1 MKKRGG
7 FSVEGGIWDGENG
20 DNGNGTIIGGNVGG
34 VIENFVRFEVEDKAL
49 MWFQQDGATVH
60 TVGSLKANFR
70 TLRSAFFFSFF
81 LCGAA
86 GLRGTFPGYPRPP
99 SLLLPPFSGRHNTN
113 TNTNIHGRPIR
124 PGIRTL
130 LTSRWCR
137 KSVALPST
145 TLPSAPERHTHTSMA
160 RRRFLPWK
168 KSSPFA
174 EEAAGIVPLSSQFQR
189 GGSYIP
195 SGLSG
200 REPWPFA
207 RKISLFPIFFF
218 LHGLEFIGVDVF
230 LWIAPIFGIFTKS
243 PVPVRRVAWFFVSCW
258 IAYLLEPQLYRN
270 FRILGVTDFFLAFRR
285 PKKKKTSRRLRSFK
299 RISYEDLL
307 PDPFQRIRRVSCFS
321 GLLFFIS
328 TGISSGLNGSRT
340 TEPRTPQDAEG
351 RRRRLRSDRSRISY
365 RAYRN
370 RASILLVPDTSSDA
384 CPPPQLALN
393 GTETEQGEIRIR
405 KDYTHIREV
414 KFSGSIGPLGEKRL
428 CKIKCIGGQ
437 WVGPLCV
444 DNHDNGRF
452 HPLFRSCKLEY
463 INPHLVVTFRNVSIH
478 NGEWVPM

>member
-1 MKKRGG
+1 ML
-7 FSVEGGIWDGENG
+7 G
-20 DNGNGTIIGGNVGG
+20 D
-34 VIENFVRFEVEDKAL
+34 A
-49 MWFQQDGATVH
+49 
-60 TVGSLKANFR
+60 
-70 TLRSAFFFSFF
+70 
-81 LCGAA
+81 
-86 GLRGTFPGYPRPP
+86 P
-99 SLLLPPFSGRHNTN
+99 SLLEHLEISCARQKSCVVLRFVLDSVPFGT
-113 TNTNIHGRPIR
+113 P
-124 PGIRTL
+124 TL
-130 LTSRWCR
+130 SEFPDL
-137 KSVALPST
+137 
-145 TLPSAPERHTHTSMA
+145 
-160 RRRFLPWK
+160 
-168 KSSPFA
+168 
-174 EEAAGIVPLSSQFQR
+174 
-189 GGSYIP
+189 GS
-195 SGLSG
+195 
-200 REPWPFA
+200 
-207 RKISLFPIFFF
+207 
-218 LHGLEFIGVDVF
+218 HGL
-230 LWIAPIFGIFTKS
+230 
-243 PVPVRRVAWFFVSCW
+243 
-258 IAYLLEPQLYRN
+258 
-270 FRILGVTDFFLAFRR
+270 FLAFRR

-340 TEPRTPQDAEG
+340 AEPRTPQDAEG

-478 NGEWVPM
+478 TAGWVFPHEAKLQIRCRELGLYKLLGTASPRCQNGVWSSRLPSCVPTTLLTNFTGIISFHVSVVRPITSFTAGYEVHFVVADGALLTLKLGALGGIVRNA